1 MSAGSEEGLNRRP
14 LVGLSVNISAMS
26 LLKVLDSF
34 PEGENNEADF
44 VFELRTFCA
53 DLDLRL
59 SSGLGSK
66 RKWQKLSYG
75 AAMPLGELQEDMHM
89 GEGLPIGPE
98 RELSR
103 AVVRSIR

>member
-1 MSAGSEEGLNRRP
+1 MKQTLLLSCGLFA
-14 LVGLSVNISAMS
+14 LISICGPA
-26 LLKVLDSF
+26 
-34 PEGENNEADF
+34 
-44 VFELRTFCA
+44 
-53 DLDLRL
+53 
-59 SSGLGSK
+59 SGLGSK

>member
-14 LVGLSVNISAMS
+14 PVGLSVIISAMW
-26 LLKVLDSF
+26 LLKVPDDF

-44 VFELRTFCA
+44 AFKLRDFCA
-53 DLDLRL
+53 DLDLQP

-75 AAMPLGELQEDMHM
+75 AAMPLGELQEDMHV

-98 RELSR
+98 RELAR
-103 AVVRSIR
+103 AAVRSIR